1 MFTAI
6 ILACNVSVTDCRS
19 FGTPRVFNSE
29 KECLVSVADGKLQLE
44 AQGWMIMDS
53 HCYMWGSKV

>member
-1 MFTAI
+1 M
-6 ILACNVSVTDCRS
+6 SVTDCRS

-29 KECLVSVADGKLQLE
+29 KECLASVSDGKLQLE

-53 HCYMWGSKV
+53 HCHRWGAKV

>member
-29 KECLVSVADGKLQLE
+29 KECLTSVSDGKLQLE

>member
-6 ILACNVSVTDCRS
+6 ILACNMTVTDCRS
-19 FGTPRVFNSE
+19 FGTPRVFSSE
-29 KECLVSVADGKLQLE
+29 KECLTSVSDGKLQLE

-53 HCYMWGSKV
+53 HCHMWGSKV